1 MSLNKIIKFPTI
13 DSRKNVFFLSIIYYL
28 IFFLPMILYAN
39 FYCDDKIL
47 AYSIPTE
54 TEIYHNN
61 FFKISYQSF
70 EKFFNSGRFYGLY
83 SMHYIIFYFFH
94 DRLSYY
100 VVKSLFNLIAVASM
114 AWLLKLITKDF
125 NNGRAF
131 IFLMPI
137 LFLIS
142 IGVDPLTSQGL
153 ATQYSAISIALA
165 SSFYILWQENK
176 NKKYFYLSLVFFI
189 WSFFYYEIGICVVPI
204 FIILAVRYRLRNQD
218 NKGLATSFKEYFLL
232 SIKVC
237 FKELK
242 LFHISFLIWV
252 VINIYLQISVGDKIY
267 DGITFNFDFQK
278 FILSW
283 IFQITQSFPFGILN
297 FNGDLYWHL
306 PESSDIFLAFFLFV
320 LSYFIFLKL
329 IPKIN
334 LKNNYRDIVLIG
346 LVLILV
352 PSGIISLS
360 YKYQL
365 WTLKENFPAAFI
377 QIFLQFIGMGFLLM
391 AFLSYILENSR
402 LYPSKNR
409 QKFII
414 HFFVIIFSSS
424 IALINVFNY
433 NIIHKK
439 NVIETQTQV
448 KIFVKA
454 IKNNVLQDFPTE
466 EKINE
471 KFYNISKY
479 WIQFYYLFENNIDK
493 KTPKIIEKYKGL
505 NLVYMVDGWFTS
517 HFLSYHNKTNSLPIL
532 NFYNEK
538 NTELFKKNIKL
549 ENFYYTDSWNY
560 KSDIRG
566 KFNKNNLL
574 GFVIAGKLD
583 MIGYACNDNQSKSD
597 QNCYK
602 IMHVLAPK
610 IFIDKEYSFNL
621 QVIIKTLNNAF
632 GENIFK
638 DSFEQIAEK
647 LKNSKDG
654 ILIKLD
660 NKIYK
665 IKRS

>member
-1 MSLNKIIKFPTI
+1 
-13 DSRKNVFFLSIIYYL
+13 
-28 IFFLPMILYAN
+28 
-39 FYCDDKIL
+39 
-47 AYSIPTE
+47 
-54 TEIYHNN
+54 
-61 FFKISYQSF
+61 
-70 EKFFNSGRFYGLY
+70 
-83 SMHYIIFYFFH
+83 
-94 DRLSYY
+94 

-142 IGVDPLTSQGL
+142 IGIDPISSQGL

-165 SSFYILWQENK
+165 SGFYILWQESNS
-176 NKKYFYLSLVFFI
+176 KKYFYLSLIFFI
-189 WSFFYYEIGICVVPI
+189 WSFFHYEIGMCIVPI
-204 FIILAVRYRLRNQD
+204 FIILAVRYRLKNSE
-218 NKGLATSFKEYFLL
+218 NKGSAINFKEYFLL
-232 SIKVC
+232 SFKVC

-242 LFHISFLIWV
+242 FYNISFFIWV
-252 VINIYLQISVGDKIY
+252 VINICLQDSVGEKLY

-306 PESSDIFLAFFLFV
+306 PELKDIFPAVFLFV

-334 LKNNYRDIVLIG
+334 LKNNYRDIILIG

-352 PSGIISLS
+352 PSAIISLS
-360 YKYQL
+360 YKYQIH
-365 WTLKENFPAAFI
+365 TLKENFPSAFI

-391 AFLSYILENSR
+391 AFISYSLENSR
-402 LYPSKNR
+402 LYLSKNR

-414 HFFVIIFSSS
+414 HFFVIIFSFS
-424 IALINVFNY
+424 IALISVFNC

-439 NVIETQTQV
+439 NAIEDQNQV
-448 KIFVKA
+448 KIFIKA

-479 WIQFYYLFENNIDK
+479 WVQFYYLFENNIDK
-493 KTPKIIEKYKGL
+493 KTPEIIEKYKGL

-560 KSDIRG
+560 NSKI
-566 KFNKNNLL
+566 KANFNKKNLL

-597 QNCYK
+597 ENCYK

-621 QVIIKTLNNAF
+621 QVIIETLNNAF

-660 NKIYK
+660 DRIYK